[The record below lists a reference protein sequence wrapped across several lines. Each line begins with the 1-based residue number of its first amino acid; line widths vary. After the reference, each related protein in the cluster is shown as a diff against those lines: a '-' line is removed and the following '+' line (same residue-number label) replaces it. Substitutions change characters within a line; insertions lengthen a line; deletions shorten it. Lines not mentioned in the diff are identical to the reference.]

1 MIFRRECRVSSF
13 LVVGEDA
20 DVRETLSVPLRAEG
34 HNVTLVSTG
43 SDAIGILRNS
53 PIDTVIIVGGESD
66 VAASKLRGRILNE
79 KLAPRVFVVQP
90 FVAKHGAHKVRRF
103 GISDHRLSGNE
114 LLALLRSS
122 DETAPKEG
130 GSPNDKVY
138 ESLVQVIDVLVA
150 LQELNSPSFRGS
162 SHRAVHLARA
172 VAEKMNLSQSETAE
186 IVLATLLKDIGN
198 AGVSETLFEDVGMF
212 SMTQHELMRQHVM
225 ASVGLLEHIDFPW
238 KVLPIIRHHHER
250 YDGSGYPDGFKGPE
264 IPVGARILA
273 AVDAYVA
280 MLSSRPHR
288 PCMTASDAKKE
299 LVSLAGTQFDPEVV
313 EVLLQAIGQCA
324 VGLNSAEK
332 PVVLIADSDREFV
345 KMLAMRLVNE
355 GLEVRGIS
363 NAEEALTTILDR
375 PPHIV
380 LVSAA
385 PDADGALRL
394 VEKVREDRKLRLLP
408 ILLMV
413 DRDDRILRTRA
424 LRIGV
429 DDVLRK
435 GGDLQDIVVKVERI
449 LAREAA
455 RRSPEEE
462 HGATG
467 ITGRL
472 ENLALHE
479 IFQILNLGVK
489 TARLTLNAQGEVGT
503 IWFAGGSAIHADLG
517 GKLGVEACYD
527 MLRWNVGEFRIEHG
541 VTTDMETIQMDPM
554 MVVME
559 GLRLLD
565 ESGAHLGDQPVR

>member
-1 MIFRRECRVSSF
+1 MSSF

-43 SDAIGILRNS
+43 SDAIGILRNA
-53 PIDTVIIVGGESD
+53 PIETVIIVGGDSD

-90 FVAKHGAHKVRRF
+90 FVSRHGAHKVRRF
-103 GISDHRLSGNE
+103 AIADHRLSDNE

-122 DETAPKEG
+122 QETAPKEAA
-130 GSPNDKVY
+130 SPADKGQ
-138 ESLVQVIDVLVA
+138 ESLIQVIDVLVA

-162 SHRAVHLARA
+162 SHRAVHLART
-172 VAEKMNLSQSETAE
+172 VAEKMNLSPNERTE

-198 AGVSETLFEDVGMF
+198 AGVSETLFEDIGTF
-212 SMTQHELMRQHVM
+212 STNQHELMKQHVM

-288 PCMTASDAKKE
+288 TCMTVSEAKQE

-324 VGLNSAEK
+324 VSLNSAEK

-355 GLEVRGIS
+355 GLEVRAIS
-363 NAEEALTTILDR
+363 NAEEALATILER

-380 LVSAA
+380 LVSAT
-385 PDADGALRL
+385 PDPDGALRL
-394 VEKVREDRKLRLLP
+394 VEQVREDRKLRLLP

-413 DRDDRILRTRA
+413 NREDRILRTRA
-424 LRIGV
+424 LRTGV

-435 GGDLQDIVVKVERI
+435 GVDLQDIVVKVERI

-455 RRSPEEE
+455 RKSPEDD
-462 HGATG
+462 HASSG

-479 IFQILNLGVK
+479 IFQILNLGMK
-489 TARLTLNAQGEVGT
+489 TARLTLTAHGEVGT
-503 IWFAGGSAIHADLG
+503 IWFAGGSAVHAELG
-517 GKLGVEACYD
+517 GKTGVEVCYD
-527 MLRWNVGEFRIEHG
+527 MLRWTVGEFRIEHG
-541 VTTDMETIQMDPM
+541 VTTGTESIQMDPM

-565 ESGAHLGDQPVR
+565 EAGAHVGDQPAR